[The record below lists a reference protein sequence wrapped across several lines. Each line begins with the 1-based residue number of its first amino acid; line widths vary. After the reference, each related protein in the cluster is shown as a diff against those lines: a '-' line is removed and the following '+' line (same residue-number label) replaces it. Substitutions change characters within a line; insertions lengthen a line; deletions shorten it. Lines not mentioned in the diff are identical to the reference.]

1 MRVTFEYIWRIIV
14 IAALITI
21 ALELR
26 TLNRSLVVAH
36 QDLASD
42 VENIESNVSEIKDQA
57 DMIES
62 DASEMADYFTPGKR
76 SR

>member
-1 MRVTFEYIWRIIV
+1 
-14 IAALITI
+14 
-21 ALELR
+21 LR

>member
-42 VENIESNVSEIKDQA
+42 VENKESNVSEIKDQA

-62 DASEMADYFTPGKR
+62 DASEMADYFTPVKR